1 MFEYTTTTIINS
13 QYAVDAAGNPL
24 LDNSG
29 NPVARVKNNNG
40 ESFTV
45 VGTGTYLKNNIKS
58 IYKRAYTA
66 GVKEEA
72 TLTVSLSGVNAGDI
86 LRLTVKVK
94 LDGTTQSDYANF
106 TYDFRQPITVDI
118 ASSGT
123 AATDAAEFVKV
134 FNKLKA
140 EYGRSLFTTSAT
152 GAIITFKAKTNDQ
165 RFESIV
171 LEKVGAVPLNT
182 LTPEIKQLATG
193 VVTVP
198 GKNGFG
204 DDAWMLKSVVIPTLE
219 NTRVF
224 GILKDEK
231 PVLGGNYSQYTLK
244 YEVMSDE
251 YDIWNGNKVSV
262 TNHVFWVA
270 ANQVAAFEAVLETI
284 LRAQIPGDIAIT
296 AAGDATSLVNE
307 LTLQLTVSGA
317 IGNVTYASSDT
328 DLATISATGLVT
340 AKAAPALGNVV
351 LTATDSF
358 GNVASIT
365 IEIKDK

>member
-1 MFEYTTTTIINS
+1 MFQYTKTTIING
-13 QYAVDAAGNPL
+13 QYAVDAQGNPL
-24 LDNSG
+24 LDSAGLPVKKVQKASDDSSITVIGSG
-29 NPVARVKNNNG
+29 T
-40 ESFTV
+40 F
-45 VGTGTYLKNNIKS
+45 LKDNIKS
-58 IYKRAYTA
+58 IYKRPYEA

-94 LDGTTQSDYANF
+94 LDGTTQSDYA
-106 TYDFRQPITVDI
+106 DFRQPITVDI

-152 GAIITFKAKTNDQ
+152 AETITFKAKTNDQ

-171 LEKVGAVPLNT
+171 LEKVGAVPSNT
-182 LTPEIKQLATG
+182 LTPEIKQLAVG
-193 VVTVP
+193 SVSVP

-270 ANQVAAFEAVLETI
+270 ADQVTNFENTVLAVHSPI
-284 LRAQIPGDIAIT
+284 KSIG
-296 AAGDATSLVNE
+296 AGGVVTDVELV
-307 LTLQLTVSGA
+307 VG
-317 IGNVTYASSDT
+317 
-328 DLATISATGLVT
+328 
-340 AKAAPALGNVV
+340 P
-351 LTATDSF
+351 
-358 GNVASIT
+358 
-365 IEIKDK
+365 

>member
-1 MFEYTTTTIINS
+1 MFQYTKTTIING
-13 QYAVDAAGNPL
+13 QYAVDAQGNQLLDSAGNPVL
-24 LDNSG
+24 KVQKASDDSSITVIGSG
-29 NPVARVKNNNG
+29 T
-40 ESFTV
+40 F
-45 VGTGTYLKNNIKS
+45 LKDNIKS
-58 IYKRAYTA
+58 IYKRPYEA

-72 TLTVSLSGVNAGDI
+72 TLTVSLSGVTAGDI

-152 GAIITFKAKTNDQ
+152 GATITFKAKTNDQ

-182 LTPEIKQLATG
+182 LTPEITQLAVG
-193 VVTVP
+193 SVSVP

-270 ANQVAAFEAVLETI
+270 ADQVTNFENTVLAVHSPIKSIGEGGVVT
-284 LRAQIPGDIAIT
+284 DVE
-296 AAGDATSLVNE
+296 LV
-307 LTLQLTVSGA
+307 VG
-317 IGNVTYASSDT
+317 
-328 DLATISATGLVT
+328 
-340 AKAAPALGNVV
+340 P
-351 LTATDSF
+351 
-358 GNVASIT
+358 
-365 IEIKDK
+365 

>member
-1 MFEYTTTTIINS
+1 MFQYTKTTIING
-13 QYAVDAAGNPL
+13 QYAVDAQGNPL
-24 LDNSG
+24 LDSAGLPVKKVQKASDDSSITVIGSG
-29 NPVARVKNNNG
+29 T
-40 ESFTV
+40 F
-45 VGTGTYLKNNIKS
+45 LKDNIKS
-58 IYKRAYTA
+58 IYKRPYEA

-72 TLTVSLSGVNAGDI
+72 TLTVSLSGVTAGDI

-152 GAIITFKAKTNDQ
+152 GATITFKAKTNDQ

-182 LTPEIKQLATG
+182 LTPEITQLAVG
-193 VVTVP
+193 SVSVP

-270 ANQVAAFEAVLETI
+270 ADQVTNFENTVLAVHSPIKSIGEGGVVT
-284 LRAQIPGDIAIT
+284 DVE
-296 AAGDATSLVNE
+296 LV
-307 LTLQLTVSGA
+307 VG
-317 IGNVTYASSDT
+317 
-328 DLATISATGLVT
+328 
-340 AKAAPALGNVV
+340 P
-351 LTATDSF
+351 
-358 GNVASIT
+358 
-365 IEIKDK
+365 